1 MLRTTILPR
10 PPHSGWSLNSDTMQ
24 SYGNISKVETEREL
38 VFNYDSKTGNS
49 VTITYEVP
57 EDKAITSLPG
67 LGSRTS
73 LMPGV
78 ILKKATVK
86 PGEGGI
92 ASVRLEYGKPEEAEE
107 EEEEEES
114 GGGDSGDDND
124 DENEADI
131 IEQSLEGAVNDEPLL
146 SHPKAQNGITDA
158 HREYLKAVQDG
169 VRMWELV
176 TELNEDGSPKL
187 DKDKQPIMRPLKKL
201 LKGLSG
207 NGQAVLKMIRNGI
220 HSYRNPG
227 ATYRE
232 VRIVSSSQVNLNG
245 LGAIASPSGA
255 PTPKDRNWLMV
266 GKSFSRSSGDKKR
279 KWRVETIYE
288 LSAPG
293 GWNKQLYGG

>member
-1 MLRTTILPR
+1 
-10 PPHSGWSLNSDTMQ
+10 MQ
-24 SYGNISKVETEREL
+24 AYGNISKVETEREL
-38 VFNYDSKTGNS
+38 VFNYDPKTGNS

-57 EDKAITSLPG
+57 EDKAISSIPAM
-67 LGSRTS
+67 GSRTP
-73 LMPGV
+73 LMSGV

-92 ASVRLEYGKPEEAEE
+92 ASIRLEYSKPDEAEE
-107 EEEEEES
+107 ES
-114 GGGDSGDDND
+114 DND
-124 DENEADI
+124 NEDEEKEDEGEI
-131 IEQSLEGAVNDEPLL
+131 IEQSLEGSVNDEPLL
-146 SHPKAQNGITDA
+146 SHPKSQSGINDA

-187 DKDKQPIMRPLKKL
+187 DKDKQPVQRPLKKL
-201 LKGLSG
+201 LKGLSA

-227 ATYRE
+227 ATYRI
-232 VRIVSSSQVNLNG
+232 VRIVNSKDVNLDG
-245 LGAIASPSGA
+245 LGKIGSPEGA
-255 PTPKDRNWLMV
+255 PTPQDRNWLMV
-266 GKSFSRSSGDKKR
+266 GKSFSRSSSDKKR
-279 KWRVETIYE
+279 KWRVESIYE

>member
-1 MLRTTILPR
+1 
-10 PPHSGWSLNSDTMQ
+10 MQ
-24 SYGNISKVETEREL
+24 SYGNISHVETEREL
-38 VFNYDSKTGNS
+38 VFNYDPKTGNS

-57 EDKAITSLPG
+57 ESQALSSIPSM
-67 LGSRTS
+67 GSHTS
-73 LMPGV
+73 LMSGV

-92 ASVRLEYGKPEEAEE
+92 TSIRLEYGKPEDGEE
-107 EEEEEES
+107 EEENVEEEE
-114 GGGDSGDDND
+114 GGGTSGE
-124 DENEADI
+124 DEEKEDKGDI

-146 SHPKAQNGITDA
+146 SHPKAQSGITDA

-187 DKDKQPIMRPLKKL
+187 DKDKQPVQRPLKKL

-207 NGQAVLKMIRNGI
+207 NGKEVLKMILSGI

-245 LGAIASPSGA
+245 LGQIASPSGA

-266 GKSFSRSSGDKKR
+266 GKSFSRSSSDKKR
-279 KWRVETIYE
+279 KWRVESIYE

-293 GWNKQLYGG
+293 GWNKKLYGS

>member
-1 MLRTTILPR
+1 M
-10 PPHSGWSLNSDTMQ
+10 
-24 SYGNISKVETEREL
+24 
-38 VFNYDSKTGNS
+38 
-49 VTITYEVP
+49 P
-57 EDKAITSLPG
+57 EDKAIASLPG

-107 EEEEEES
+107 EVEEEES